1 MLSKEKVK
9 NLLNENDFWITS
21 KKKKKMKNSER

>member
-1 MLSKEKVK
+1 MLNKEKVK

-21 KKKKKMKNSER
+21 KKKKKKNEK